1 MYYVKYMDDYT
12 NLNVNTS
19 TMLNDMIPTWKDYT
33 GTGSIKY
40 TAEADAETGRY
51 KWAVTVDF
59 STDGDKDEIIAALSK
74 IRGYGDYNGETV
86 SVTKPNPAHETD
98 DTAPETITEDEPA
111 GLRVKD
117 GAFKVT
123 LWNGAITAVTPTATA
138 PSTNP

>member
-1 MYYVKYMDDYT
+1 MDDYT
-12 NLNVNTS
+12 NLNVSTT

-40 TAEADAETGRY
+40 TAEADTETGRY

-86 SVTKPNPAHETD
+86 TVQVPNENYNPSDENSTE
-98 DTAPETITEDEPA
+98 PEFNEEQQPA